1 MGPCQ
6 ILTLGLTGAALKL
19 PGCFWEPSGKL
30 LGSLRMLLGASG
42 AFWLK
47 TFAGAYRSFPGTFRE
62 ALGGL
67 MATDS
72 LWEASGKVFFNVE
85 SL

>member
-30 LGSLRMLLGASG
+30 LGSLRMLLRASGGLSTVLGASWELSGSFWELLGASG
-42 AFWLK
+42 SFLGAFWEPL
-47 TFAGAYRSFPGTFRE
+47 GAFIQFT
-62 ALGGL
+62 
-67 MATDS
+67 
-72 LWEASGKVFFNVE
+72 V
-85 SL
+85 